1 MPSLSTSADSGY
13 TDKLEARLQAMN
25 IGNLIS
31 MPKEMRHF
39 AMSKGES
46 IVQVHGMG
54 RFKVNWVN
62 PADVSAPDAPAAKA

>member
-1 MPSLSTSADSGY
+1 MPSASTSADSGY
-13 TDKLEARLQAMN
+13 TDKLETKLQTLN
-25 IGNLIS
+25 VGIFIS

-54 RFKVNWVN
+54 PFQVNWVN
-62 PADVSAPDAPAAKA
+62 PADVSTLDAPAAKP